1 MNSKF
6 AKISS
11 RENISNSLFAKFS
24 SRENQVLYS
33 IGFCNSIRDENNE
46 YILPEAKKP
55 SCDLQQWG
63 NEKVKLTTSIR
74 EGMH

>member
-1 MNSKF
+1 MVVARDLNGHVGIDR
-6 AKISS
+6 AGYNNVHGGHGLDVVN
-11 RENISNSLFAKFS
+11 E
-24 SRENQVLYS
+24 EGPYS

-63 NEKVKLTTSIR
+63 TRKSN
-74 EGMH
+74 